1 MIVSP
6 GAGVIECML
15 QQRAAQGFRVAR
27 KTLEGARLKGTATG
41 YEDEKAD
48 ISFAIGRGIG
58 RRRIAGIGADGSSS
72 KPCAS

>member
-6 GAGVIECML
+6 AAGVIECML
-15 QQRAAQGFRVAR
+15 RLGAAQGIRVAR
-27 KTLEGARLKGTATG
+27 KTLKGARLKGTATG

-58 RRRIAGIGADGSSS
+58 QRRIAGIGADGSSS
-72 KPCAS
+72 KPCSS